1 VRSERVPQVMRATV
15 ERAAERYRT
24 CLTVVSD
31 GVGLRVEGG
40 APGAVTL
47 AWNDVFSG
55 ETGWAL
61 ERRVGKAWRV
71 ARALPADST
80 RVTLRKGAARPGTTY
95 RLRARFRG
103 NVSEPSTMVTL
114 P

>member
-1 VRSERVPQVMRATV
+1 VDAG
-15 ERAAERYRT
+15 AA
-24 CLTVVSD
+24 
-31 GVGLRVEGG
+31 
-40 APGAVTL
+40 GAVTL
-47 AWNDVFSG
+47 AWNDVFPA

-71 ARALPADST
+71 ARSLPADST
-80 RVTLRKGAARPGTTY
+80 RVTLRKRETRPGTTY

-103 NVSEPSTMVTL
+103 NVSEPSTTVTL